1 VLINWAIADDSPER
15 IIMIRNIVGF
25 ISKALVPTNT
35 TAISAVRP
43 TSVNPFANQ
52 SSNPFLS
59 NSGSNIN
66 FYGKNQPVRGG
77 YFAGYYNGKPNIVGK
92 RLFLEV

>member
-1 VLINWAIADDSPER
+1 
-15 IIMIRNIVGF
+15 MIRNLVGF

-35 TAISAVRP
+35 TALTAVRP
-43 TSVNPFANQ
+43 ANANPFSAQ
-52 SSNPFLS
+52 STNPFVG
-59 NSGSNIN
+59 NSLMSTS

-92 RLFLEV
+92 KLFLEV